1 MLRKLATYIKSK
13 LSAPHIEKGNK
24 DKVSSIGTN
33 SVIHSYIDKR
43 AVNSRIDI
51 GSECLIEGGLVTETD
66 ESRIQIGDNVF
77 VGGGSIIDCVVSVI
91 IENDVLISRRLHVV
105 ILSIVRV
112 STVRRV
118 FGTTNFC
125 EQIEICGIEVGRS
138 RYIELAS
145 KTSSEMNFSGCAYSN
160 TTRYIVISTTCVSR
174 IAEVSIS
181 AIDLGY
187 VDVLKTNRIERCI
200 SIFRAVVVKS
210 AFEVSSVIGI
220 SRVVDIYVTN
230 VKKTS

>member
-91 IENDVLISRRLHVV
+91 IENDVLISYDCLLADSDNHSVRYSLRKKD
-105 ILSIVRV
+105 LSDW
-112 STVRRV
+112 
-118 FGTTNFC
+118 
-125 EQIEICGIEVGRS
+125 
-138 RYIELAS
+138 
-145 KTSSEMNFSGCAYSN
+145 KSGGKHDWN
-160 TTRYIVISTTCVSR
+160 TTISKP
-174 IAEVSIS
+174 ILIS
-181 AIDLGY
+181 KGAWIGARTIILKGVTIGEGAIIGAG
-187 VDVLKTNRIERCI
+187 
-200 SIFRAVVVKS
+200 AVVTKDVQPWTIVAGNPAKLIREIPES
-210 AFEVSSVIGI
+210 E
-220 SRVVDIYVTN
+220 R
-230 VKKTS
+230 